1 MNLIVG
7 DSHIRC
13 LQNYKNNQSHNVIQ
27 SASSIRGLLNEK
39 SKTNA
44 GKI

>member
-1 MNLIVG
+1 MNLIIG
-7 DSHIRC
+7 DSHIKY
-13 LQNYKNNQSHNVIQ
+13 LKNYRNKKNHLVVQ